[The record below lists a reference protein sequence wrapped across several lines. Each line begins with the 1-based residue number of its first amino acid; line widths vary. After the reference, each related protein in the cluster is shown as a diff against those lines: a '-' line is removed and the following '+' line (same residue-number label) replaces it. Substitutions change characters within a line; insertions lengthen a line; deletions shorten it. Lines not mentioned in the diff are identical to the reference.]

1 MKFRRLERAP
11 LSEVVAAEIEEAIA
25 AQEFAFESRL
35 PSEQQLADQFGVSRN
50 VVREAF
56 KLLRERGLIS
66 IQAGSGAQVL
76 KPSGDVTSAALGR
89 YLRLSGES
97 RSIEHLYQVRRLLEG
112 EAARLAAEH
121 ADGGDVSELGA
132 CLERMAES
140 VNSVDDWTNA
150 DLAFHLAVARATH
163 NPLFNVLLQPLVD
176 QLRTVITEG
185 FLESGAAE
193 RGYEA
198 HREVYRSIQ
207 AKDSERA
214 YAAIIDHLHDSEE
227 RLLRLHS
234 HTGDR
239 APEESQES
247 P

>member
-1 MKFRRLERAP
+1 MRFQRLERAP
-11 LSEVVAAEIEEAIA
+11 LSELVAAEIEEAIA
-25 AQEFAFESRL
+25 SQKFAFDSKL

-76 KPSGDVTSAALGR
+76 RPSAEITSLALGR
-89 YLRLSGES
+89 YLRLSGEPQS
-97 RSIEHLYQVRRLLEG
+97 TEHLYQVRRLLEG
-112 EAARLAAEH
+112 GAAQLAAEH
-121 ADGGDVSELGA
+121 ADEDDIAALGD

-140 VNSVDDWTNA
+140 VHSVEAWTDA

-163 NPLFNVLLQPLVD
+163 NPLFTVLLQPLVD
-176 QLRTVITEG
+176 QLRAVITEG

-198 HREVYRSIQ
+198 HQEVYRSIQ
-207 AKDSERA
+207 ARDPERA
-214 YAAIIDHLHDSEE
+214 YVAIIDHLHDSES
-227 RLLRLHS
+227 RLVRLHN
-234 HTGDR
+234 HAADR
-239 APEESQES
+239 SRAE
-247 P
+247 